1 MAPFACVSRLRLEAQ
16 SDAETDDFMRKP
28 VRLRGTAAA
37 VPFEV
42 AAAQTGML
50 VGPYRLLR
58 AIECP
63 WVDILA
69 HPTGRRILRREPSR
83 ARMESVFEAAV
94 RHGVAVEINCQPER
108 LDIDDILARR
118 ARDRGVRVVIDTD
131 AHSPAALGNL
141 RWGVTV
147 ARRAWLEP
155 TDVLNTPPFDEFRA
169 SLRRHRHA
177 GTAR

>member
-1 MAPFACVSRLRLEAQ
+1 M
-16 SDAETDDFMRKP
+16 
-28 VRLRGTAAA
+28 
-37 VPFEV
+37 
-42 AAAQTGML
+42 
-50 VGPYRLLR
+50 
-58 AIECP
+58 
-63 WVDILA
+63 
-69 HPTGRRILRREPSR
+69 
-83 ARMESVFEAAV
+83 

-108 LDIDDILARR
+108 LDMDDILARR
-118 ARDRGVRVVIDTD
+118 ARDRGVRIVIDTD

-155 TDVLNTPPFDEFRA
+155 ADVLNTRPFDEFRA

>member
-1 MAPFACVSRLRLEAQ
+1 M
-16 SDAETDDFMRKP
+16 TD
-28 VRLRGTAAA
+28 
-37 VPFEV
+37 
-42 AAAQTGML
+42 
-50 VGPYRLLR
+50 RLLR

-83 ARMESVFEAAV
+83 ARMESVFEAAL

-108 LDIDDILARR
+108 LDMDDILARR
-118 ARDRGVRVVIDTD
+118 ARERAVRIVIDTD

-147 ARRAWLEP
+147 ARRAWLEAK
-155 TDVLNTPPFDEFRA
+155 DVLNTRPFDEFRT
-169 SLRRHRHA
+169 SLRRNRHA